1 MEILIDAPRVQS
13 SKSAF
18 EVQFS
23 RTRNTL
29 YLVAYRLLGDPTR
42 ANQVVDY
49 CWTISSQRRPT
60 FETDGAL
67 YSWLLRL
74 AIDHALLL
82 LEQQDNYGVCRRILS
97 LHHGA
102 R

>member
-13 SKSAF
+13 RNSAF
-18 EVQFS
+18 EAQFS

-29 YLVAYRLLGDPTR
+29 YLVAYRLLGDPMR
-42 ANQVVDY
+42 AHQVVDH
-49 CWTISSQRRPT
+49 CWTLSSQRRPV

-82 LEQQDNYGVCRRILS
+82 LEQTWQI
-97 LHHGA
+97 
-102 R
+102 

>member
-1 MEILIDAPRVQS
+1 MEILIDAPRVRS
-13 SKSAF
+13 RNSAF
-18 EVQFS
+18 EAQFS

-29 YLVAYRLLGDPTR
+29 HLVAYRLLGDPTR
-42 ANQVVDY
+42 AHQVVDN
-49 CWTISSQRRPT
+49 CWTLSSQLRPI

-82 LEQQDNYGVCRRILS
+82 LEQTCE
-97 LHHGA
+97 
-102 R
+102 